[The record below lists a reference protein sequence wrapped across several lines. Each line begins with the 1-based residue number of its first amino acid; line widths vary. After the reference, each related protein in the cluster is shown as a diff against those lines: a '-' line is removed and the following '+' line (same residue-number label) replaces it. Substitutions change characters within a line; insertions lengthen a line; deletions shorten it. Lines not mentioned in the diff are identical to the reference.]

1 MKYIA
6 ITTFNKPYYD
16 NMAHKMVE
24 TYLKFWP
31 KDIPLYVYTED
42 MKLPVQAENLKELDI
57 YENCPGLKE
66 FLDWRGDHFT
76 RGMAFKTYSFISA
89 FKNIECDVI
98 IYLDAD
104 SVTYKTITREFLDSL
119 LPNKELTAY
128 MGVTMNKG
136 KWQGNETENAETCIY
151 LFNKQHAGAK
161 QFMDHY
167 EYIYESREID
177 DRQRFKKPHDTWAFT
192 ECVQRAL
199 ANGHLI
205 NDLHP
210 TRKAH
215 SPLKET
221 VLGDYFRHFKGARK
235 LDNNIDS
242 YVDELTT
249 TGVDNKQK
257 IKRADNPLK
266 DIEKKKRFFR
276 TRNG

>member
-1 MKYIA
+1 MKIAA
-6 ITTFNKPYYD
+6 ITTFNQPYYD

-66 FLDWRGDHFT
+66 FLEWRGQHFT
-76 RGMAFKTYSFISA
+76 RGMAFKTYAFISA
-89 FKNIECDVI
+89 FKNIDCDVI

-104 SVTYKTITREFLDSL
+104 SVTYKPITHEFLNSL
-119 LPNKELTAY
+119 LSKKELTAY

-151 LFNKQHAGAK
+151 LFNKKHAGAK
-161 QFMDHY
+161 EFMDHY
-167 EYIYESREID
+167 EHIYESREID
-177 DRQRFKKPHDTWAFT
+177 DRNRFKKPHDTWAYT
-192 ECVQRAL
+192 ECVQRAI
-199 ANGHLI
+199 ANGYAV

-235 LDNNIDS
+235 LDDKIDE

-249 TGVDNKQK
+249 TGVKKKKK
-257 IKRADNPLK
+257 IKRGDNPLK
-266 DIEKKKRFFR
+266 NIKKKKIFFR
-276 TRNG
+276 V